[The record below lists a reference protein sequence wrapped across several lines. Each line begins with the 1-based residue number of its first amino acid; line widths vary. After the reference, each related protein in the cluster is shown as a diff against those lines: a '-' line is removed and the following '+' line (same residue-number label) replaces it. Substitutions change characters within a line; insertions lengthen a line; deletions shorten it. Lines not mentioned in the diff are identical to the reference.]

1 MTLERPTF
9 STTSIREG
17 YDTDEVDRAVDLIL
31 HNLALPE
38 PRFGA
43 DQITVLRFTPV
54 RLQQGYDMGEVD
66 SWLDLAA
73 AETERRNAGAV
84 EPEQPSAPVATEAE
98 APAPAPTS
106 YAPTTSTA
114 ITEVEAG
121 GSGLYLLVLAI
132 VVVVGVLGYVLIA

>member
-1 MTLERPTF
+1 MTLERPSF
-9 STTSIREG
+9 STTSMREG
-17 YDTDEVDRAVDLIL
+17 YDTDEVDRAIDLIFHDL
-31 HNLALPE
+31 DLPE

-43 DQITVLRFTPV
+43 EQITGLRFTPV

-73 AETERRNAGAV
+73 AETERRSAGGV
-84 EPEQPSAPVATEAE
+84 APGQAPAAAE

-106 YAPTTSTA
+106 YAPTSSTA

-121 GSGLYLLVLAI
+121 GAGLSVLLLAI
-132 VVVVGVLGYVLIA
+132 VVVVGVLAYVVLA

>member
-1 MTLERPTF
+1 MTLERPAF

-73 AETERRNAGAV
+73 AETERRSAGGG
-84 EPEQPSAPVATEAE
+84 EPEQQPAPVATEGV

-106 YAPTTSTA
+106 YEPTRSSA
-114 ITEVEAG
+114 ITQVEAG
-121 GSGLYLLVLAI
+121 GKGLYVLVLAI
-132 VVVVGVLGYVLIA
+132 LVVVGVLAYAVLA

>member
-17 YDTDEVDRAVDLIL
+17 YDTGEVDRAVDLIL
-31 HNLALPE
+31 DNLALPE

-66 SWLDLAA
+66 TWLDLAA
-73 AETERRNAGAV
+73 TETERRSAGGL
-84 EPEQPSAPVATEAE
+84 EPEPAPLPTQAA

-106 YAPTTSTA
+106 YAPTTEAA
-114 ITEVEAG
+114 ITEVKAG
-121 GSGLYLLVLAI
+121 GPGLYVLVLAI
-132 VVVVGVLGYVLIA
+132 VVVVGVLAYVLVA

>member
-1 MTLERPTF
+1 MTFDRPTF
-9 STTSIREG
+9 STTSLREG
-17 YDTDEVDRAVDLIL
+17 YDTDEVDRAVELIL
-31 HNLALPE
+31 DNLALPE

-73 AETERRNAGAV
+73 AATERRRAGGV
-84 EPEQPSAPVATEAE
+84 EPEQQSAPATTEAA

-114 ITEVEAG
+114 ITEVRSG
-121 GSGLYLLVLAI
+121 GPGLYLLVLA
-132 VVVVGVLGYVLIA
+132 VVVVAGVLAYVALT

>member
-1 MTLERPTF
+1 MTLDRPTF

-17 YDTDEVDRAVDLIL
+17 YDTGEVDRAVDLIL
-31 HNLALPE
+31 DNLALPE

-66 SWLDLAA
+66 TWLDVAA
-73 AETERRNAGAV
+73 TETERRSTGGLGS
-84 EPEQPSAPVATEAE
+84 EQQPTPVRPQAA

-106 YAPTTSTA
+106 YAPTTEAA
-114 ITEVEAG
+114 ITEVQAG
-121 GSGLYLLVLAI
+121 GPGLYVLVLAI
-132 VVVVGVLGYVLIA
+132 VVVVGVLAYVLVA

>member
-1 MTLERPTF
+1 MTLERPAF
-9 STTSIREG
+9 STTSLREG

-31 HNLALPE
+31 DNLALPE

-54 RLQQGYDMGEVD
+54 RLQQGYDMDEVD

-73 AETERRNAGAV
+73 AETERRNAGGV
-84 EPEQPSAPVATEAE
+84 EPEQSSAPVATEAG

-114 ITEVEAG
+114 ITEVKAG

-132 VVVVGVLGYVLIA
+132 VVVLGVLAYVLIA

>member
-9 STTSIREG
+9 STTAMREG
-17 YDTDEVDRAVDLIL
+17 YDTDEVDRAVDLIFD
-31 HNLALPE
+31 NLALPL

-43 DQITVLRFTPV
+43 DQITSLRFTPV

-73 AETERRNAGAV
+73 AETERRASGGV
-84 EPEQPSAPVATEAE
+84 EPEQPTPTPAVP
-98 APAPAPTS
+98 PAPARTS

-114 ITEVEAG
+114 VTEVEAG
-121 GSGLYLLVLAI
+121 GPGLYVLVLAI
-132 VVVVGVLGYVLIA
+132 VVVVGVLAYALLA